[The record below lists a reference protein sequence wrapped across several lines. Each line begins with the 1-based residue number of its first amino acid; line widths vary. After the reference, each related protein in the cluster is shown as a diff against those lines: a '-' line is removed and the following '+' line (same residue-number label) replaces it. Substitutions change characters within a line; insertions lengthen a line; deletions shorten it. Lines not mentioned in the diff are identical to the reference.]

1 MAALGDIYFKK
12 ETLETLLKGINA
24 KSEKGISIV
33 FSINDETTKYGQ
45 NVSAYVS
52 QTKEQQEAKK
62 EKFYVGNG
70 RVFWLKD
77 GIKVAEKKTEGS
89 EPTPAKGDDT
99 FDLF

>member
-33 FSINDETTKYGQ
+33 FSINDETSKFGQ

-77 GIKVAEKKTEGS
+77 GIKVAEKKIEGN
-89 EPTPAKGDDT
+89 ELAAAKADDT
-99 FDLF
+99 FYLF

>member
-77 GIKVAEKKTEGS
+77 GIKVAEKKTES
-89 EPTPAKGDDT
+89 NEPTTTKADDT